1 MDQWKA
7 AFKQIYGKT
16 PTKKESSLAPLSVRE
31 LPKSL
36 EKFKGGA
43 QKRKQLTVRIDGEFG
58 SPLKL
63 RKSTKEHL
71 LLVNNGSETVQN
83 AVVEEA
89 NCQNAKQM
97 PVMGRRPIVCANV
110 GQLLTPEKSSSSAV
124 LVEDEEGRELG
135 EEEEVTN
142 VEGEQEGGGNLLQ
155 KTEEKK
161 KEARRKKR
169 VQNSDPN
176 AAGNFVSVNLRR
188 RRFAPISKFRGK
200 KWSKIWKK
208 RSKNRLKIS
217 ALQMT
222 QFTWRMFVWEWSSGA
237 RTSTKGRRS
246 IIAVTL
252 FEFFVDSF
260 WCLFAEYMHLFIFTM
275 LAYLIFSAVREQ
287 IFEGIGIP
295 KYVK

>member
-36 EKFKGGA
+36 EKFKSGA

-71 LLVNNGSETVQN
+71 LLLNNGSETVQN
-83 AVVEEA
+83 AVVEA
-89 NCQNAKQM
+89 GVPSSSDFIRLMRAPSPPLQRIAFVSPVKNWSAFLSSKHDVKQM
-97 PVMGRRPIVCANV
+97 PVAGLFADLMKTPSPAKMGRRPIVCANV

-142 VEGEQEGGGNLLQ
+142 AEGGQEGGGNLLQ
-155 KTEEKK
+155 KTGEKK

-169 VQNSDPN
+169 VQNSNPN
-176 AAGNFVSVNLRR
+176 AAGNFVAVNLRR

-200 KWSKIWKK
+200 KWNKIWKK
-208 RSKNRLKIS
+208 RPKNR
-217 ALQMT
+217 
-222 QFTWRMFVWEWSSGA
+222 
-237 RTSTKGRRS
+237 
-246 IIAVTL
+246 
-252 FEFFVDSF
+252 
-260 WCLFAEYMHLFIFTM
+260 
-275 LAYLIFSAVREQ
+275 
-287 IFEGIGIP
+287 
-295 KYVK
+295 